1 LPQLGFLALG
11 TSTALDII
19 ALFIAVLA
27 AIGIYFVVWALR
39 RKPVTGVESMKGQ
52 SGVVVSD
59 VTEKGGEVSLYGVIW
74 RAKIYDESG
83 TPISKGE
90 QVVVVGVSSL
100 TLLVRRKDKKS
111 D

>member
-1 LPQLGFLALG
+1 LLQLAFVVLG
-11 TSTALDII
+11 TSAALVII

-59 VTEKGGEVSLYGVIW
+59 ITEKGGEVSLDGVIW
-74 RAKIYDESG
+74 RAKVLDESG
-83 TPISKGE
+83 STIPKGE
-90 QVVVVGVSSL
+90 QVVVVDVSSL
-100 TLLVRRKDKKS
+100 TLYVRRKE
-111 D
+111 